1 MWPDPMRPLLPCSAP
16 APSAPS
22 RLRTWRVANH
32 DGKDY
37 LVLRC
42 GGTGCMACEST
53 VLTSVDGKPVSLAI
67 KDKQVFISGP
77 HFEGTA
83 DRLNMSDRE
92 GEFIL
97 KGHVRIEER
106 KHGGCREI
114 SADRAVLGLDDGVL
128 QLKAIIGVGQISVR

>member
-1 MWPDPMRPLLPCSAP
+1 MAS
-16 APSAPS
+16 
-22 RLRTWRVANH
+22 H

-53 VLTSVDGKPVSLAI
+53 VLTSVDGKPVALAI
-67 KDKQVFISGP
+67 KDKQVFITGP

-97 KGHVRIEER
+97 KNLIL
-106 KHGGCREI
+106 I
-114 SADRAVLGLDDGVL
+114 SACLVLLLRTPDLEPSRSAYARPLNGHIRSRSSKSPIQILL
-128 QLKAIIGVGQISVR
+128 TTFIPLHPTKRRPVGRP